1 MTESVVPR
9 QVEDAW
15 RSVDDGWG
23 REAVEFATLSEPA
36 NCREYVA
43 MQQRLRVGDGDRL
56 LDVACGAGL
65 AIELA
70 GLRGASCAGIDA
82 SVRLVAVAQDR
93 NPDADLRVG
102 DMNALPWGDGAFDV
116 VTSFRGIWGTTPG
129 AVAEVHRVLVP
140 GGSFGLTVWGHI
152 KVSPGAWAL
161 APLAL
166 AAAPKV
172 QNQAAMVALGRPG
185 VGEAFL
191 EGGGFTEVERFDVP
205 FVWEF
210 ADPEAY
216 ARALA
221 STGPAFEAIAEVGE
235 ASFVRAAVDVARERV
250 RDGLPLRA
258 PIAVVGFIARKPVT
272 RSVAGRRD
280 GAIVG
285 AERSDAGFLAAAA
298 PTPEQRRLFDDDVEG
313 TGYVMNLS
321 RLWAHLPAALDGV
334 SDLMGQAVSAA
345 SLTFRQR
352 CVLVTAAVSTLGDS
366 YCSLSW
372 GKKLAESAGPE
383 VAAGVIRG
391 DDEDLDPAERAL
403 AKWARRV
410 VADPNAIAS
419 EDVEALREVGFDD
432 AQIFAITNFVALR
445 LAFSTV
451 NDALGV
457 LPDHQLATSTPE
469 PVRSAVTFGRAVG
482 EGDDGVDGPGAAQV

>member
-9 QVEDAW
+9 QVEDGW

-70 GLRGASCAGIDA
+70 RLRGASCAGIDA

-93 NPDADLRVG
+93 NPGADLRVG

-116 VTSFRGIWGTTPG
+116 VTSFRGIWGTTPA

-221 STGPAFEAIAEVGE
+221 CTGPAFEAIAEVGE

-372 GKKLAESAGPE
+372 GKKLAESVGSE